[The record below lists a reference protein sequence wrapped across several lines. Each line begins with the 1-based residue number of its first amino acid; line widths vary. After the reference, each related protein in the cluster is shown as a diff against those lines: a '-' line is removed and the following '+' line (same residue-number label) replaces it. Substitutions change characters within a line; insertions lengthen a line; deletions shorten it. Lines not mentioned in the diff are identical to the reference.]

1 MSIRPAPVLAA
12 LLGSGVALLGLAP
25 PWAAFGLATL
35 LLASLALMQRAVAV
49 FDLRRITF
57 PAFWYLTYLAAV
69 VVPGL
74 VVAADRD
81 HPNEPT
87 FLFAVLSVLVTAP
100 AGMLLANAVARFER
114 PEIAAYF
121 GRPLPPG
128 VPGLHYRVVFWVAI
142 AGTLLMVGQY
152 LREVPSI
159 PLFYLIR
166 HPGALAEVTLLRE
179 EAFKLLESRF
189 LYFYEVLRKVGFP
202 VLVAVSLGQ
211 YLHTRARGWWRT
223 FVFVSGLGIF
233 FASLSVAKAPVAL
246 IALIGCF
253 TWYLHRG
260 GRLSVRALLL
270 GATLVLCFPL
280 AVLLALSTR
289 AEVTVWTLLVAI
301 MRRLFVL
308 PAEILYA
315 YFEIFPARLDF
326 LHGRTIGRVAWL
338 MGEPSFSLSNYAYQY
353 IFPAGIDSGAAPAAF
368 IGYFYADFGVPGVV
382 LGGLLTGLIIQGVHI
397 YLLRR
402 PKTVLSL
409 ASYAFMYWAFWQANL
424 AALPQ
429 TLLSGGCF
437 FVLAGLV
444 LFEAAE
450 RFLDR
455 AVRTVPPAGATAG
468 GA

>member
-1 MSIRPAPVLAA
+1 MTPRPALVAAA
-12 LLGSGVALLGLAP
+12 LLGLVVALLGLAP
-25 PWAAFGLATL
+25 PWEAFGLAA
-35 LLASLALMQRAVAV
+35 LLAASMALMHRAIGLL
-49 FDLRRITF
+49 DLRHITF

-87 FLFAVLSVLVTAP
+87 FLFAMLSVLVTAP
-100 AGMLLANAVARFER
+100 AGMLLANAAARFARAETGAFFAR
-114 PEIAAYF
+114 A
-121 GRPLPPG
+121 LPATA
-128 VPGLHYRVVFWVAI
+128 PGLHYRVVFWSAI
-142 AGTLLMVGQY
+142 GGTLLMVGQY

-166 HPGALAEVTLLRE
+166 HPGSLAEVTLLRE
-179 EAFKLLESRF
+179 ESFKLLESRF

-211 YLHTRARGWWRT
+211 YLQTRAREWWRA
-223 FVFVSGLGIF
+223 FLFVSVLGIF

-260 GRLSVRALLL
+260 GRLSVRAVVL
-270 GATLVLCFPL
+270 GALLVLCFPL

-308 PAEILYA
+308 PAEILYS

-338 MGEPSFSLSNYAYQY
+338 LGEPSFSLSSYAYQY
-353 IFPAGIDSGAAPAAF
+353 IFPGGIDSGSAPAAF
-368 IGYFYADFGVPGVV
+368 IGYFYADFGLAGVV
-382 LGGLLTGLIIQGVHI
+382 LGGLLTGVIIQSVHI
-397 YLLRR
+397 YLVRR

-429 TLLSGGCF
+429 TVLSGGCF
-437 FVLAGLV
+437 FVLGGMV

-455 AVRTVPPAGATAG
+455 AVRTVPAAGVRAG
-468 GA
+468 GR